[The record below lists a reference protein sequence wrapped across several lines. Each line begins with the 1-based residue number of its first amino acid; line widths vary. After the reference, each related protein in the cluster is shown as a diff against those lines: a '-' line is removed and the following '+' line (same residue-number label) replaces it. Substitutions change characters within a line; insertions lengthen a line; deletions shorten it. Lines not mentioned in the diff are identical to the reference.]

1 MRIAAARSLLFLT
14 RNLKKQEQRNELYS
28 TLIHGMFLS
37 IYSYIDTE
45 ILGSISAV

>member
-28 TLIHGMFLS
+28 TLIHGMLLS
-37 IYSYIDTE
+37 IYPHIDTE
-45 ILGSISAV
+45 IL